1 MRYTVVWRETALQ
14 QLAQI
19 WLASADRNAITQAA
33 ATVDRELTNDPE
45 TKGDDYYGDRTL
57 VLSPVMWVLFTVRAD
72 DRIADV
78 LQVGRPGLDLPHE
91 PAG

>member
-19 WLASADRNAITQAA
+19 WLASADRSAVTRAA
-33 ATVDRELTNDPE
+33 ATVDRELANDPQ
-45 TKGDDYYGDRTL
+45 TKGDEYSGDRTL
-57 VLSPVMWVLFTVRAD
+57 ILSPVMWALFTVRAD
-72 DRIADV
+72 DRIAEV
-78 LQVGRPGLDLPHE
+78 LPVGRPGLDLPHE